1 MEVKNMDS
9 MNVMDKVNESL
20 ERIWKILSSTK
31 YHYEEHTEIVCSWC
45 AQWDENP
52 EYDIYIAND
61 VELFARGKMLFLIP
75 KEDRKPIKLIIAQA
89 K

>member
-1 MEVKNMDS
+1 MEVKNIGS
-9 MNVMDKVNESL
+9 MNVMDKANESL
-20 ERIWKILSSTK
+20 ERIWKIMSSTGH
-31 YHYEEHTEIVCSWC
+31 HYEEHTEIVGSWC

-75 KEDRKPIKLIIAQA
+75 KGDRKPIKVIIA
-89 K
+89 

>member
-20 ERIWKILSSTK
+20 ERIWKVMSSTG
-31 YHYEEHTEIVCSWC
+31 YHCEEHTEIVGSWC

-52 EYDIYIAND
+52 EYDIYITSE
-61 VELFARGKMLFLIP
+61 VELFAKENMLFLIP
-75 KEDRKPIKLIIAQA
+75 KEDRKPIKVIIA
-89 K
+89 

>member
-9 MNVMDKVNESL
+9 MNVMDKRNESF
-20 ERIWKILSSTK
+20 ERLWKIMCSTG
-31 YHYEEHTEIVCSWC
+31 YHYQEHAKMVGSWC

-52 EYDIYIAND
+52 EYDSYMAND
-61 VELFARGKMLFLIP
+61 VELIARGKILFLVP
-75 KEDRKPIKLIIAQA
+75 KENKLPIKIIIAQA